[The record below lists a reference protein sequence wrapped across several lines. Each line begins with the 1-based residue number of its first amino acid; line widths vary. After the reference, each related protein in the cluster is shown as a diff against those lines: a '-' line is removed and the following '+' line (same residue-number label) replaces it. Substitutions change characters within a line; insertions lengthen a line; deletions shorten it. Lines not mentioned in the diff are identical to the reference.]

1 MELKLKQQD
10 LDATEPAKNVAI
22 ELLARMRNRPN
33 FGNGGEVENAITQ
46 AKTRALA
53 RRGRM
58 PASERPIDI
67 TFEPEDFDPDY
78 NRGSKAATNL
88 TKLFEDIVGHDDIK
102 QRLANYQ
109 QLAQVCK
116 ARNIDPRD
124 QVPTN
129 FIFTGPPGEL
139 MAWSDISQITDYF
152 VCL

>member
-1 MELKLKQQD
+1 LELKLKQQD

-78 NRGSKAATNL
+78 NRGAKAATNL

-129 FIFTGPPGEL
+129 FIFTGAPGEL